1 MADATAHMLSTS
13 DNPWNPWINFNEWNA
28 YDMRAG
34 HHTLAYLA
42 RIAVSSDDLSEP
54 DQEAAVESAIE
65 EIVSLN
71 INGLYIKVPEP
82 ETSKS

>member
-1 MADATAHMLSTS
+1 MVTQESHMLSTK
-13 DNPWNPWINFNEWNA
+13 DNPWSPWTHFDEWNA

-42 RIAVSSDDLSEP
+42 RITVSSDEISP
-54 DQEAAVESAIE
+54 ADQDVAVEDAIE
-65 EIVSLN
+65 EIVRLN

-82 ETSKS
+82 KPRD